1 MRVQWTGGVGLEF
14 RPETD
19 FEKAILIHLQYV
31 LMGNVQ
37 TELKPGGARPDIK
50 NPALVG
56 TEFDISKSLGG

>member
-1 MRVQWTGGVGLEF
+1 MRVQWTGGGGLEF

-19 FEKAILIHLQYV
+19 FEKAILVHLQDV

-37 TELKPGGARPDIK
+37 IELKPGGARTDIE

-56 TEFDISKSLGG
+56 TEFDVSRNPGG